1 MTLIIGNILTLI
13 ASLTFIYSCTKKEK
27 KKILIIQCI
36 QKGFAAIGNIV
47 LKGYS
52 GAITHT
58 ISLISYI
65 FCYNDKLN
73 TVIKTIITI
82 IIVTLSFIFNN
93 LGIIGILPLIS
104 ALTYLWFMDVKD
116 IIKFKYILLFTII
129 LWAIYDFTIKSYTSF
144 TFGVISIITTIISII
159 QIKNKNIE
167 K

>member
-1 MTLIIGNILTLI
+1 MNLIIGNILTLI
-13 ASLTFIYSCTKKEK
+13 ASLAFIYSCTQKEK

-36 QKGFAAIGNIV
+36 QKSFAAIGNIV

-65 FCYNDKLN
+65 FCYKDKLN
-73 TVIKTIITI
+73 TIVKTIITVLI
-82 IIVTLSFIFNN
+82 ITLSIIFNN
-93 LGIIGILPLIS
+93 LGLIGVLPLIS
-104 ALTYLWFMDVKD
+104 SLTYLWLMDIKD

-144 TFGVISIITTIISII
+144 TFGVISIITTII
-159 QIKNKNIE
+159 
-167 K
+167 